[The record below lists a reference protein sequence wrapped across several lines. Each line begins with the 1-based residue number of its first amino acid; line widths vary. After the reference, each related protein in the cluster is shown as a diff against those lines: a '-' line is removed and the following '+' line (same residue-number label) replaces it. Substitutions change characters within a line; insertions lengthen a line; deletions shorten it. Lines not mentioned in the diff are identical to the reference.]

1 MPSSTEMAIK
11 CLSSLKSCCWF
22 SGPSPLLLFLPGFLW
37 VFGFLSLAA
46 VRQFSFLAQH
56 LRFAHCCFVWMS
68 FPFGLV
74 CPDLKPISKAGSKAY
89 FKMETCTTVRSF
101 LLCFYTDSR
110 AQRLILHIVLFRVF
124 SLPDGNI
131 PKVRKLS
138 LPFFFPFAWLACGI
152 LVPQTGSRGRTHM
165 HSAVEVWVLTTGQP
179 EKFQHH
185 LLIFYTYHCKIINLI
200 PSAQLKGREQ

>member
-11 CLSSLKSCCWF
+11 CLSSLRSCCWF

-46 VRQFSFLAQH
+46 VSFSSWLNTCTLLIAA
-56 LRFAHCCFVWMS
+56 LSGMS
-68 FPFGLV
+68 FPFGLI

-89 FKMETCTTVRSF
+89 FQMETCTTVRSF

-124 SLPDGNI
+124 SPPPDGNI

-138 LPFFFPFAWLACGI
+138 LPFFFSPLPDWL
-152 LVPQTGSRGRTHM
+152 VGS
-165 HSAVEVWVLTTGQP
+165 
-179 EKFQHH
+179 
-185 LLIFYTYHCKIINLI
+185 
-200 PSAQLKGREQ
+200 